1 MATLKL
7 TTYKPNLKDPRVRER
22 IAIVIEW
29 AMPKLGLSEPFQ
41 CHTNT
46 LRNVFSN
53 HQRGLGQ
60 FLFANI
66 MREES
71 MSYQKA
77 SGNRAGFCKTY
88 RISESGFN
96 KVCGMLYGV
105 EDLPPTS
112 TESKKRKFSVQ
123 YAKEK
128 YKDELE
134 GNKQFKYDD
143 TSYRLCHELQGF
155 KRELKDEIFEGWHDY
170 DISAAMPSIFWGLHQ
185 QFQPKKFSNPGVVAS
200 IQSLPFMAHYI
211 NNKAAVRQGLAN
223 SIGIDLDA
231 AKSIINGL
239 FQRMRLAP
247 HWTCSAFELVGYS
260 AIKMNALKAD
270 PFIMG
275 LRKDIVKFWARTGKR
290 INTDR
295 HYEGLPHIEKNLLY
309 FYYERQVLDVVRKC
323 LVDQD
328 AIYFLEHDGFRA
340 KEAVDL
346 DQIRNRVKGETG
358 FNLTWEEK

>member
-7 TTYKPNLKDPRVRER
+7 TTYKPNLKDPRVSER
-22 IAIVIEW
+22 ISIVLEW

-46 LRNVFSN
+46 LRDVFSN
-53 HQRGLGQ
+53 HKRGLGQ

-77 SGNRAGFCKTY
+77 SGNRVGFCKTY

-123 YAKEK
+123 YARDK

-134 GNKQFKYDD
+134 GKKLFRYDD

-170 DISAAMPSIFWGLHQ
+170 DISAAMPSIFWNLHQ
-185 QFQPKKFSNPGVVAS
+185 YFQEQNVINEGVRKS
-200 IQSLPFMAHYI
+200 HQELFFIEEYM
-211 NNKAAVRQGLAN
+211 NDKAKIRRELADRLN
-223 SIGIDLDA
+223 IDLDA

-239 FQRMRLAP
+239 FQRMRLVP
-247 HWTCSAFELVGYS
+247 HDACSAFKLVGYDRK
-260 AIKMNALKAD
+260 KMLALKAD
-270 PFIMG
+270 HFIKGMQ
-275 LRKDIVKFWARTGKR
+275 KDIRKFWALTGKR
-290 INTDR
+290 VNTKR
-295 HYEGLPHIEKNLLY
+295 TIKGLPRIDRNLLY
-309 FYYERQVLDVVRKC
+309 FFHERQVLDVVRKS
-323 LVDQD
+323 LVDQG
-328 AIYFLEHDGFRA
+328 AIYFLEHDGFRT
-340 KEAVDL
+340 KEPIDL
-346 DQIRNRVKGETG
+346 VKIKDRVKAETQ
-358 FNLTWEEK
+358 FDLVWEEK

>member
-7 TTYKPNLKDPRVRER
+7 TTYKPNLKDPRVSER
-22 IAIVIEW
+22 ISIVLEW

-46 LRNVFSN
+46 LRDVFSN
-53 HQRGLGQ
+53 HKRGLGQ

-77 SGNRAGFCKTY
+77 SGNRVGFCKTY

-105 EDLPPTS
+105 ADLPPTS

-123 YAKEK
+123 YARDK

-134 GNKQFKYDD
+134 GKKLFRYDD

-185 QFQPKKFSNPGVVAS
+185 QFQAKKFSNPGVVAS

-211 NNKAAVRQGLAN
+211 NNKATVRQGLAN

-290 INTDR
+290 INTAR

-328 AIYFLEHDGFRA
+328 AIYFLEHDGFRT

-346 DQIRNRVKGETG
+346 DEIRNRVKDETG
-358 FNLTWEEK
+358 FDLIWEEK